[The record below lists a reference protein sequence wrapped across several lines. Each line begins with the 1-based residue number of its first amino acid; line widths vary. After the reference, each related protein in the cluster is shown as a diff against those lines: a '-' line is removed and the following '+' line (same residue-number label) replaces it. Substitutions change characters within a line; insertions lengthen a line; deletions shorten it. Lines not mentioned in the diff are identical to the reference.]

1 MTATESG
8 IQAADLAELAEMNRS
23 FEHAAVEEIIAW
35 AAARFAGS
43 SGHGLVFTCSF
54 EDAVLVDAIARTA
67 PATPIVLLDTQYLF
81 AETQW
86 YVEQLQQRYERSGTP
101 LNLQIVRPLDDVVPD
116 SRWQTDVEGC
126 CGVRKV
132 EPLNRALAG
141 RAAWITGIRRVDAP
155 TRANAPVLAWDPI
168 RNLVKINP
176 IVTWSDDDLATYQ
189 AIHELPANPLV
200 DKGYASIGCWP
211 CTRPVAPGEDR
222 RAGRWSGNAK
232 VECGLHV

>member
-1 MTATESG
+1 VSATPSG
-8 IQAADLAELAEMNRS
+8 IVEADLAELAEMNRS

-35 AAARFAGS
+35 AAARFAGPDAS
-43 SGHGLVFTCSF
+43 GLVFTCSF

-81 AETQW
+81 AETHW
-86 YVEQLQQRYERSGTP
+86 YVEQLQQRYARLGTP
-101 LNLQIVRPLDDVVPD
+101 INLQIVRPLDDVVPD
-116 SRWQTDVEGC
+116 SRWQADIEGC

-155 TRANAPVLAWDPI
+155 TRANAPVVAWDPV

-200 DKGYASIGCWP
+200 DKGYSSIGCWP

>member
-1 MTATESG
+1 MTT
-8 IQAADLAELAEMNRS
+8 AALPDLGELSALSQR
-23 FEHAAVEEIIAW
+23 FEHAPAEDIVAW
-35 AAARFAGS
+35 AAQRFGGADGS
-43 SGHGLVFTCSF
+43 GLVFTCSF
-54 EDAVLVDAIARTA
+54 EDPVLVDVIARTA

-81 AETQW
+81 AETWW
-86 YVEQLQQRYERSGTP
+86 YVEQLQARYAAAGTP
-101 LNLQIVRPLDDVVPD
+101 INLQVMRPLHEVQPD
-116 SRWQTDVEGC
+116 SRWQTDIEGC

-155 TRANAPVLAWDPI
+155 TRANAPVVAWDPV

-176 IVTWSDDDLATYQ
+176 LVAWSDDDLATYQ
-189 AIHELPANPLV
+189 AMHELPANPLV

-232 VECGLHV
+232 TECGLHV